1 MGIRNSRKDDI
12 DLDGLNEV
20 AQQSV
25 EPTIQLSS
33 ISYETLKYDLATTVS
48 LGVKELMDMQENR
61 FVANLKSVK
70 VEHQERIVDNTNVIR
85 RIMEQRQK
93 QDETRLSNP
102 NEASTTDK
110 KYEEVIKRLQSIE
123 DKVDALK
130 PNTNYVLPPVWPPVD
145 GSLKKYIWKYI
156 SYKAKCFW
164 LDTYLQKFIRLCVWL
179 MIIVGVFLLGFMI
192 AENATL
198 RKDNAKAVQVIQM
211 MKADQI
217 P

>member
-1 MGIRNSRKDDI
+1 MGIRNSRKDNI

-33 ISYETLKYDLATTVS
+33 ISYNTLKYDLATTIGI
-48 LGVKELMDMQENR
+48 GVKELMDMQENR
-61 FVANLKSVK
+61 FVANMKSVK

-85 RIMEQRQK
+85 RIMEQEQK
-93 QDETRLSNP
+93 QDKTRVSNP
-102 NEASTTDK
+102 NKTSTADK
-110 KYEEVIKRLQSIE
+110 KLDEVVKRLQSIE

-130 PNTNYVLPPVWPPVD
+130 PNVHSFLPPAWPPVD

-156 SYKAKCFW
+156 YYKVKSFW
-164 LDTYLQKFIRLCVWL
+164 FDTYLKKFIRLCVWL
-179 MIIVGVFLLGFMI
+179 MIIVGAFLLGFMI

-198 RKDNAKAVQVIQM
+198 RKDNAKAVQIIQM

>member
-1 MGIRNSRKDDI
+1 MGIRNSRKDNI

-33 ISYETLKYDLATTVS
+33 ISYNTLKYDLATTIGI
-48 LGVKELMDMQENR
+48 GVKELMDMQENR
-61 FVANLKSVK
+61 FVANMKSVK

-85 RIMEQRQK
+85 RIMEQEQK
-93 QDETRLSNP
+93 QDKTRVSNP
-102 NEASTTDK
+102 NKTSTADK
-110 KYEEVIKRLQSIE
+110 KLDEVVKRLQSIE

-130 PNTNYVLPPVWPPVD
+130 PNVHSFLPPAWPPVD
-145 GSLKKYIWKYI
+145 GSLKKYIWKYMC
-156 SYKAKCFW
+156 YKVKCFW
-164 LDTYLQKFIRLCVWL
+164 FDTYLQKFIRLCVWL
-179 MIIVGVFLLGFMI
+179 MIIVGAFLLGFMI
-192 AENATL
+192 ADNASL
-198 RKDNAKAVQVIQM
+198 RKDNAKAVQIIQM